1 MTELDDLTLRRAQ
14 AGDASAQ
21 RALVVLYQ
29 DRVFG
34 FCRRVLASG
43 DAAAEDAAQ
52 EALLAALA
60 ALGKFSPAGTAKL
73 SSWIL
78 AISYRKCMDAL
89 RTRSATRRVLAAMP
103 TMVPARVQTVD
114 GALVA
119 ALAEL
124 TPEHRAVLILC
135 DAYEFTYE
143 EAADAIGVAIGTVRS
158 RLSRA
163 RTAAR
168 TAYDRV
174 LGPAAKG
181 VAR

>member
-14 AGDASAQ
+14 GGDASAQ

-52 EALLAALA
+52 ETLLAALA
-60 ALGKFSPAGTAKL
+60 AIGTFAPSGTAKL

-78 AISYRKCMDAL
+78 AIAYRKCMDAH
-89 RTRSATRRVLAAMP
+89 RARSSTQRVLAAMP
-103 TMVPARVQTVD
+103 TIMPARTSTED
-114 GALVA
+114 SALMA
-119 ALAEL
+119 ALAAL
-124 TPEHRAVLILC
+124 TPEHRAVLIMC

-143 EAADAIGVAIGTVRS
+143 EAANALGVAIGTVRS
-158 RLSRA
+158 RLFRA
-163 RTAAR
+163 RMAAR
-168 TAYDRV
+168 TAYDRTRKV
-174 LGPAAKG
+174 TTKG